1 MASIVPQPYTVAHI
15 KRAVSTEKDPDTG
28 NDVMVDFEPVIRP
41 VQALSQ
47 IGRTKASSK
56 QILSAEFAKRVE
68 TALHMMVSDPS
79 LYHPMDQVL
88 LFPEVDEDGK
98 YISGSGVAF
107 WVDGMAIDARQ
118 SPWPQLT
125 KIFGGIVEIHR
136 VT

>member
-1 MASIVPQPYTVAHI
+1 MVSIVPNPYVIAHI
-15 KRAVSTEKDPDTG
+15 TRAMTTEKDPDTG
-28 NDVMVDFEPVIRP
+28 NDVMVDFPPVIRP
-41 VQALSQ
+41 VQAFAQ
-47 IGRTKASSK
+47 IGRTRASSK
-56 QILSAEFAKRVE
+56 QIISVEFAKRVE
-68 TALHMMVSDPS
+68 TALHMMVPDPS

-88 LFPEVDEDGK
+88 LFPEVDADGE
-98 YISGSGVAF
+98 YVPGSGVAF